1 MKCFEQQYKLYQ
13 NDKKS
18 EWEKTLN
25 KVWKK
30 LTVGQQMTIMEKAMG
45 KKMLDFHYYP
55 KQYVSEFDKDGKKM
69 YNDKGQKLERTWESF
84 EKSNLSSIF
93 DKRQIY
99 DYLIKNNNF
108 PVLDRKIGTGISSMR
123 QNK

>member
-30 LTVGQQMTIMEKAMG
+30 LTVGQQMTIYEGAMG

-55 KQYVSEFDKDGKKM
+55 KKHMSEFDKDGKKM
-69 YNDKGQKLERTWESF
+69 YNDKGQPLEKTWESF
-84 EKSNLSSIF
+84 DKSNLTSIF

-108 PVLDRKIGTGISSMR
+108 PVLDRKIGTGI
-123 QNK
+123 NEEK